1 MDKRATEIIV
11 ATLAIGAAAVSLY
24 FAFGQRSPKINLGPY
39 EALGVVTAEETAKL
53 LGNKGQVLVMVA
65 DTGAFKNTSVEAE
78 LSAFQQALKRQ
89 REMSVITEKVPA
101 TPMQMM
107 ATGGGV
113 TTDQLLK
120 AVESHPSLAGLVLF
134 LGFPQLSDSEL
145 ARMKK
150 SGVKTVVASSLRPGY
165 ERLMAEQVLQVAVV
179 PRLEP
184 PPANAPTPR
193 TVRERFDQDFSI
205 ITAAEAAR
213 LR

>member
-1 MDKRATEIIV
+1 MDKRTKEIVIATIAV
-11 ATLAIGAAAVSLY
+11 GAAGVSLY
-24 FAFGQRSPKINLGPY
+24 ITFAGRVQKIDAGPY
-39 EALGVVTAEETAKL
+39 EALGAVTAEETAKL

-65 DTGAFKNTSVEAE
+65 DTGAFKNPSVEAE
-78 LSAFQQALKRQ
+78 LSAFQQTLKRQ

-113 TTDQLLK
+113 TTDQLFK

-165 ERLMAEQVLQVAVV
+165 ERLMAEQVLQVAIV

-205 ITAAEAAR
+205 ITAAVAAQ

>member
-1 MDKRATEIIV
+1 MDKRTKEIVIATIAV
-11 ATLAIGAAAVSLY
+11 GAAAVSLY
-24 FAFGQRSPKINLGPY
+24 FTFAGRAQKIDAGPY
-39 EALGVVTAEETAKL
+39 EALGAVTAEETAKF

-65 DTGAFKNTSVEAE
+65 DTGAFKNPSVEAE
-78 LSAFQQALKRQ
+78 LSAFLQALKRE
-89 REMSVITEKVPA
+89 REMSVITEKIPA

-145 ARMKK
+145 ATMKK
-150 SGVKTVVASSLRPGY
+150 SGVKTVVVSSLRPGY
-165 ERLMAEQVLQVAVV
+165 ERLMAEQVLRVAIV

-205 ITAAEAAR
+205 ITAAVAAQ